1 MEPLR
6 TRKRGLGDGGGGG
19 SGRDDDG
26 AVALLG
32 ALGLGG
38 FAGLHLHAAPDEHW
52 IELYAAYD
60 HASGCIS
67 VSVGGV
73 RVSACP
79 ADLAAALELPLGPV
93 ALSPEIDASVFR
105 SEEAIAVVRG
115 FLRDRVLLR
124 AEWSEQE
131 LPEEVA
137 VALRLV
143 EEGKAHALDW
153 CRLFW
158 ALLKA
163 DLVTGKSRRYVPHLL
178 RLVKCQRPELFAEV
192 DESSPLGKRRKD
204 MLIQPCQ
211 WTVQNSKL
219 VESKEVKT
227 EEIFLVGRKNR
238 VAHGQAAEAEVE
250 ATLASGVEV
259 DQSIGDLEEMPVFG
273 EGREF
278 NAVGPVY
285 YKNSIVEAGRWVH
298 GMEYGNAELGS
309 QKRLCSDVQVLGC
322 EMEGDEGK
330 YAAGMNAKDERS
342 PDDSSFI
349 NLLRTMDEQD
359 DSSSLQKVISK
370 TKPQPGP
377 NQQRIIE
384 IEDKDDDGNM
394 GVVPIYPVTRNGPC
408 NLTNYVQQRATEDI
422 QNDQTLSSFFACT
435 KQFKANLDNIF
446 LDKEKAIMEA
456 QADNHR
462 MLNMLM
468 AKDYTIASIK
478 RDILEVLEERHTV
491 ICRFEHDMELMR
503 RTFQQYRKSYV
514 NTSAAFLEYK
524 KKTSHGEG
532 SGSSLEVPGIA
543 DGPNQFFRMQE
554 LYIHQRISRIQKHW
568 LSKYPELVGYI
579 TEVSQRITHLSDQLQ
594 RLKDPMT
601 VPDLNNGEEDGGL
614 DNALLSKTRGGTWE
628 GEDHC
633 SSAIQLDELAQCDRR
648 NDKEG
653 VIVNGV
659 TGSCHEEE
667 AYQGGTA
674 SAGTSY

>member
-6 TRKRGLGDGGGGG
+6 TRKRGLGGGGG
-19 SGRDDDG
+19 SVRDDDG
-26 AVALLG
+26 AVAVLG

-38 FAGLHLHAAPDEHW
+38 FLHLHAAPDEH
-52 IELYAAYD
+52 ELELSAAYD

-93 ALSPEIDASVFR
+93 ALSPEVDASVFC

-124 AEWSEQE
+124 VEGSEQE
-131 LPEEVA
+131 LPEEAA

-192 DESSPLGKRRKD
+192 DENSPLGKRTKD
-204 MLIQPCQ
+204 MLIQQCQ
-211 WTVQNSKL
+211 WTVENSKL
-219 VESKEVKT
+219 VESKEVKME
-227 EEIFLVGRKNR
+227 EEIFSVHRKSR

-250 ATLASGVEV
+250 AALASEV

-285 YKNSIVEAGRWVH
+285 YKSSIVEAGRWVH
-298 GMEYGNAELGS
+298 GMGYGNAELGS
-309 QKRLCSDVQVLGC
+309 QKRLSSHVEVLSC

-330 YAAGMNAKDERS
+330 YAAGMNAKDQSS
-342 PDDSSFI
+342 PHDSSFL

-359 DSSSLQKVISK
+359 DSSSLQKVISG
-370 TKPQPGP
+370 TKLQPGP

-384 IEDKDDDGNM
+384 LEDKDDDGNM
-394 GVVPIYPVTRNGPC
+394 GVGPIHPVTRNGPS
-408 NLTNYVQQRATEDI
+408 NLTNYVQQRAIEDI

-435 KQFKANLDNIF
+435 QQFKANMDNIF

-456 QADNHR
+456 QADNQR
-462 MLNMLM
+462 MINMLM

-491 ICRFEHDMELMR
+491 ICRFEHDMEMMR

-543 DGPNQFFRMQE
+543 DGLNQFVRMQE

-601 VPDLNNGEEDGGL
+601 IPDLNNGEEDGGL
-614 DNALLSKTRGGTWE
+614 DKALLSKTRGGTWE

-633 SSAIQLDELAQCDRR
+633 SSAIQLDKLAQRDRR
-648 NDKEG
+648 NDKEI
-653 VIVNGV
+653 VIVNGF

-674 SAGTSY
+674 SAGTS